1 MRPNN
6 ERRGNLPVPH
16 WFFQSKL
23 TDLFL
28 CLKAAP
34 GLALFVVLF
43 LGPMALKATR
53 VSATELFVSHF
64 ILQKPRAKSFGFPSE
79 RINSFIWKITQN
91 ITRLKITWVD
101 VPSQAIASLSL

>member
-16 WFFQSKL
+16 WMFQSKL
-23 TDLFL
+23 TELFL

-34 GLALFVVLF
+34 GLALFVVLL

-53 VSATELFVSHF
+53 VSATELFVALHLAEAQGQIF
-64 ILQKPRAKSFGFPSE
+64 WLPLRAYQLFYLENTTKHH
-79 RINSFIWKITQN
+79 KT
-91 ITRLKITWVD
+91 
-101 VPSQAIASLSL
+101 